1 MKMMEALFIFLLAI
15 STVQTFRYTLQINP
29 QMSENDNK
37 TRCVMYINYVVNMQ
51 SGQLAIKLLAAFC
64 CCE

>member
-1 MKMMEALFIFLLAI
+1 MMEALFIGQIFLPAP

-37 TRCVMYINYVVNMQ
+37 TRCVMYIM
-51 SGQLAIKLLAAFC
+51 L
-64 CCE
+64 